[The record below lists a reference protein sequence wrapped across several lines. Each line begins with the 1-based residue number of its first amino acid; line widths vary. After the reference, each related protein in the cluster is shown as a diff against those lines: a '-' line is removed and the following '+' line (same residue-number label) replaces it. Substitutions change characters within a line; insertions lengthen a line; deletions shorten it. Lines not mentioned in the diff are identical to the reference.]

1 MPLTSLNLPTRYSYH
16 NIHIA
21 IVITVVLDWIGLDSL
36 FSQGR
41 LYLMATTLGTLR
53 IVQKKNSRKNENTA
67 IDVEFE

>member
-1 MPLTSLNLPTRYSYH
+1 MPLTSLNLATHYSYH

-36 FSQGR
+36 FSQGS

-53 IVQKKNSRKNENTA
+53 VVQKKIAGKMK
-67 IDVEFE
+67 IQPLM